1 MISTPISVGE
11 LIDKL
16 SILKIKTLRIKN
28 EDKLFY
34 IHKEYNIL
42 YKLAEIYLQN
52 KNVEQLYEE
61 LLNINSELWD
71 IEDRI
76 RELEKIK
83 SFDKEFVETARKVY
97 MTNDKRFEIKNK
109 INLITESE
117 IQEVKGYAKY

>member
-117 IQEVKGYAKY
+117 IQEVKGYVKY

>member
-1 MISTPISVGE
+1 MILTPISVGE

-16 SILKIKTLRIKN
+16 SILKIKTLKIKN

-34 IHKEYNIL
+34 IHKEYDML
-42 YKLAEIYLQN
+42 YKLAEVYLQN
-52 KNVEQLYEE
+52 KNVEKLYEE

-76 RELEKIK
+76 RELENIK
-83 SFDKEFVETARKVY
+83 LFDKQFVETARSVY
-97 MTNDKRFEIKNK
+97 IKNDIRFELKNE
-109 INLITESE
+109 INRITESE

>member
-42 YKLAEIYLQN
+42 YKLTEIYLQN